1 MKKYNC
7 YEELKN
13 DVSFNF
19 PMEIEVEGECFHL
32 HHVSLSRGY
41 QTTKANKIENYT
53 GRFGDGIKI
62 STWYNNSNRYHNL
75 GYYVK

>member
-7 YEELKN
+7 YEDLKN
-13 DVSFNF
+13 DGSFNF
-19 PMEIEVEGECFHL
+19 PMEIEVESEFFHL
-32 HHVSLSRGY
+32 HHISLSRGY
-41 QTTKANKIENYT
+41 QSTKVNKIENYT

-62 STWYNNSNRYHNL
+62 STFYSGSNRYHNL